1 MKYVCMYLFC
11 SFFIY
16 LFFLTVCDQF
26 IFTSKNIKMSTLR
39 LDSVNLVGIKELF
52 QLQVATVVEKDARR
66 LFSFKWPKAKL
77 IR

>member
-1 MKYVCMYLFC
+1 
-11 SFFIY
+11 
-16 LFFLTVCDQF
+16 
-26 IFTSKNIKMSTLR
+26 MSTLR